1 MSENQIHERIRALF
15 QNTYNATIQSIE
27 PITAA
32 GSPRK
37 YYRIHSSLS
46 NPVIACLGTNLEE
59 NKSFLYFNSFFS
71 SQNLPVPQIL
81 ASEQEPWLYLLEDC
95 GSTDVL
101 SAKQN
106 FTETQIISLYKNIIQ
121 DLIQFQLQGADCD
134 FSHCFVRNKFD
145 TTAMKWD
152 LYYFKYYYLKL
163 CGIDFNEQKLEE
175 DFDSLLSFLKQADSS
190 FFMYRDFQAR
200 NILLKENKR
209 YYIDFQGA
217 MQGPLQYDLASLL
230 LQAKAQ
236 LSKSTQTILKD
247 FYFTEITKHISV
259 SESEF
264 KAHYEGF
271 AMIRILQTLGAYGF
285 RGIIEQKPHFISSIP
300 HAVDNAREQIS
311 KLSQIITLPYLT
323 HILNHL
329 PKISPIA

>member
-1 MSENQIHERIRALF
+1 SENQIHERIRALF

-217 MQGPLQYDLASLL
+217 MQ
-230 LQAKAQ
+230 
-236 LSKSTQTILKD
+236 
-247 FYFTEITKHISV
+247 
-259 SESEF
+259 
-264 KAHYEGF
+264 
-271 AMIRILQTLGAYGF
+271 
-285 RGIIEQKPHFISSIP
+285 
-300 HAVDNAREQIS
+300 
-311 KLSQIITLPYLT
+311 
-323 HILNHL
+323 
-329 PKISPIA
+329 